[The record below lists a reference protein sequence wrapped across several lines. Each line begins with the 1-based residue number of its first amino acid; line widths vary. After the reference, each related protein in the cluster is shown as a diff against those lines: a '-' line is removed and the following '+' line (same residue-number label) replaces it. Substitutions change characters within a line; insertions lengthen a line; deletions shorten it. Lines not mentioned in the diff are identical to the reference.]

1 MFSQFI
7 NIFAIQVHSL
17 ISSTPRHKLLV
28 LTGQSLE
35 DSGDL
40 VLHTGQFTPNDF
52 TQIFSDEEVCH
63 TVNVYANNFLCP
75 FNCPHFSYGFEKLSI
90 FVI

>member
-1 MFSQFI
+1 M
-7 NIFAIQVHSL
+7 
-17 ISSTPRHKLLV
+17 ISSIPQHKLLV

-52 TQIFSDEEVCH
+52 TQIFSDEEVCQ
-63 TVNVYANNFLCP
+63 TVNMYANILKC
-75 FNCPHFSYGFEKLSI
+75 CPHIRNGLEKVVI
-90 FVI
+90 FVYNMILQSITNYSVVQ

>member
-1 MFSQFI
+1 M
-7 NIFAIQVHSL
+7 
-17 ISSTPRHKLLV
+17 

-52 TQIFSDEEVCH
+52 TQIFSDEEVCL
-63 TVNVYANNFLCP
+63 TVNVYANI
-75 FNCPHFSYGFEKLSI
+75 FNVLLTVLTLAMDLKKLSI
-90 FVI
+90 FVYNMCFLSITNDSVVQ